1 MKTNSY
7 QSLMKNISNYLKF
20 IREKGRPVS
29 EINPGSDEIAL
40 AVDDALQAIE
50 LLKDN
55 QTAILGGDIL
65 SEDENGK
72 LMYAIHLWG
81 YDYHYLN
88 WYCDRIDNESE
99 DDYLKRSYNIAKEG
113 IINASKTAER
123 FNKKCYIVFVTE

>member
-1 MKTNSY
+1 MENTLSY
-7 QSLMKNISNYLKF
+7 LNF
-20 IREKGRPVS
+20 IKEKGRPLS

-65 SEDENGK
+65 SEDSGE
-72 LMYAIHLWG
+72 LIYAYQLWG
-81 YDYHYLN
+81 EEYHYLN

-99 DDYLKRSYNIAKEG
+99 DDYLKRSYILAKEG
-113 IINASKTAER
+113 ITNAHATAEKLK
-123 FNKKCYIVFVTE
+123 KKCYIVFVTE